1 MVKTI
6 TNSKSSRNA
15 RQSTL
20 KNMTKYIGL
29 LVNKKRKANIRAKH
43 PWSETVKNKDMTS
56 RHKKYTPTQVEVKIM
71 TQVIEYIHNYIPWLK
86 LREPL
91 EIIEL
96 VI

>member
-1 MVKTI
+1 M
-6 TNSKSSRNA
+6 SS
-15 RQSTL
+15 
-20 KNMTKYIGL
+20 G
-29 LVNKKRKANIRAKH
+29 
-43 PWSETVKNKDMTS
+43 
-56 RHKKYTPTQVEVKIM
+56 HKQYTPTQVEEKIM

>member
-6 TNSKSSRNA
+6 TNSKRYRNA
-15 RQSTL
+15 IWSSTHGVKRL
-20 KNMTKYIGL
+20 KNKE
-29 LVNKKRKANIRAKH
+29 R
-43 PWSETVKNKDMTS
+43 TS
-56 RHKKYTPTQVEVKIM
+56 GHKKYAPTQVEVKIM

-86 LREPL
+86 RREPL

>member
-1 MVKTI
+1 
-6 TNSKSSRNA
+6 
-15 RQSTL
+15 
-20 KNMTKYIGL
+20 MTKYIGL
-29 LVNKKRKANIRAKH
+29 LVNKKRKANIRVKH
-43 PWSETVKNKDMTS
+43 PWSETVKNKDRTS
-56 RHKKYTPTQVEVKIM
+56 GHKKYAPTQVEVKIM